1 MSSSDAMPD
10 AEDQH
15 IEWKEI
21 WRDDCLRW
29 ICGFANSG
37 GGSLHIGR
45 DDQGRIVGL
54 SDAKRLLE
62 EIPNKARDLLGILVS
77 VNLRKENGLPWLEI
91 AVDSYPHPISYRGH
105 YFVRSGSTLQELK
118 GPALDRFLLR
128 RHGRTWDSVPVPG
141 VKIANLSASAI
152 RRFRGLAR
160 AAGRIAPEDM
170 RSSKA
175 TLVEKLQLAE
185 GTYLKRAAVLLF
197 HEDPEKF
204 ITGAFVKIGYFR
216 SESDL
221 AYHDTLHGDLFSLAA
236 RTIDLLQT
244 KYLKAAITYR
254 GIQRIERYPVPDAAL
269 RESIL
274 NALVHRDY
282 AVPAP
287 IQIRVYANRLS
298 IWNPCSLPEGW
309 TLKKLLGPHSSA
321 PHNPAIAH
329 VFFRSGEIETWG
341 RGIQRILT
349 ACREAETP
357 KPRFTLEPTGLWTEF
372 PFAPSYLQ
380 EIHSTE
386 PGSPPVTG
394 QVSEQVSEQVAMFL
408 RACVSSPK
416 SKRELLDLAGL
427 SDAYLNYKRHILP
440 LLQLGLIK
448 RTIPEKPNSRLQK
461 YRLTEK
467 GRALAGKAVSQ

>member
-1 MSSSDAMPD
+1 
-10 AEDQH
+10 
-15 IEWKEI
+15 
-21 WRDDCLRW
+21 
-29 ICGFANSG
+29 
-37 GGSLHIGR
+37 
-45 DDQGRIVGL
+45 
-54 SDAKRLLE
+54 
-62 EIPNKARDLLGILVS
+62 
-77 VNLRKENGLPWLEI
+77 
-91 AVDSYPHPISYRGH
+91 
-105 YFVRSGSTLQELK
+105 
-118 GPALDRFLLR
+118 
-128 RHGRTWDSVPVPG
+128 
-141 VKIANLSASAI
+141 
-152 RRFRGLAR
+152 
-160 AAGRIAPEDM
+160 M

-287 IQIRVYANRLS
+287 VQIRVYANRLS
-298 IWNPCSLPEGW
+298 IWNPCSIPEGW

-321 PHNPAIAH
+321 PHNPTIAR
-329 VFFRSGEIETWG
+329 VFFRSGEIEAWG

-386 PGSPPVTG
+386 PGSPPVAGEVAGQVTG
-394 QVSEQVSEQVAMFL
+394 QVEAWIGSILVAAAHSPLKSSEIQTITGIKHRETFQRNYLDFL
-408 RACVSSPK
+408 LM
-416 SKRELLDLAGL
+416 E
-427 SDAYLNYKRHILP
+427 
-440 LLQLGLIK
+440 GLIE

-467 GRALAGKAVSQ
+467 GRELAGKTVSQ

>member
-1 MSSSDAMPD
+1 MSRELTAEFGRGFSYATVNRAIQFSELFPD
-10 AEDQH
+10 P
-15 IEWKEI
+15 EI
-21 WRDDCLRW
+21 
-29 ICGFANSG
+29 
-37 GGSLHIGR
+37 
-45 DDQGRIVGL
+45 V
-54 SDAKRLLE
+54 
-62 EIPNKARDLLGILVS
+62 
-77 VNLRKENGLPWLEI
+77 
-91 AVDSYPHPISYRGH
+91 
-105 YFVRSGSTLQELK
+105 STLSTQLSWSHFMELLPIK
-118 GPALDRFLLR
+118 EP
-128 RHGRTWDSVPVPG
+128 
-141 VKIANLSASAI
+141 
-152 RRFRGLAR
+152 LAR

-287 IQIRVYANRLS
+287 VQIRVYANRLS

-357 KPRFTLEPTGLWTEF
+357 KPRFTREPTGLWTEF

-386 PGSPPVTG
+386 PGSPPVT
-394 QVSEQVSEQVAMFL
+394 EQVSEQVAGQVAGQVSDEL
-408 RACVSSPK
+408 RRILAILRKEMSRQEIQAALALRGRENFEARYLKPALEAVPLFTLHSSLAT
-416 SKRELLDLAGL
+416 SHSQLHHAVAAKREG
-427 SDAYLNYKRHILP
+427 
-440 LLQLGLIK
+440 GLI
-448 RTIPEKPNSRLQK
+448 TP
-461 YRLTEK
+461 
-467 GRALAGKAVSQ
+467 